1 MIHVFAVL
9 RRRHPDDIGIPIVM
23 CWTEELAHSIRKKS
37 EEEDPN
43 QDYYTVRE
51 YNVTVDDADIHWI
64 RN

>member
-9 RRRHPDDIGIPIVM
+9 RRLDTVDIGIPIVM
-23 CWTEELAHSIRKKS
+23 CWTEELAHSIRKKL
-37 EEEDPN
+37 EKEDPSRL
-43 QDYYTVRE
+43 YTVRE

>member
-1 MIHVFAVL
+1 MIRVFAVL
-9 RRRHPDDIGIPIVM
+9 RRLDTVDIGIPIVM

-51 YNVTVDDADIHWI
+51 YNVTISDKEIHWI